1 MEDYCITDS
10 KLPAAEDL
18 GFILNQIVLKMNKIV
33 DIDYFLTDKLA
44 FSEDVKNKNVEK
56 FLGEIGFVKSGY
68 ESYIMEC

>member
-1 MEDYCITDS
+1 LEDCCITDS

-56 FLGEIGFVKSGY
+56 FLEEIGLVKSGY
-68 ESYIMEC
+68 VGYKMEC